1 MGLFR
6 VLPDFGMA
14 YASTLEI
21 SRDRERARALTG
33 GLLGLQLWLS
43 LATVLLCLAIGR
55 ALYDGVIL
63 FAVAW
68 LSADLVLKGV
78 KTTLRWM
85 LKGLERFG
93 VEAVSLLVERA
104 ATLGFGLASLLLGY
118 GVHGFVIAFALVRAV
133 DVAGLALFVDRRVFP
148 LRPRVDTRLWGEM
161 FRKGLP
167 FAYAGLV
174 ITLVFQVDALLLER
188 LRGALEV
195 GYYRAPTLV
204 LEGLT
209 LVPRIFGYALIPTMA
224 ATFATSP
231 ATVTSLYR
239 RGCKYLLLVG
249 LPVAIFG
256 ALASDRFIPML
267 FGDGFLPSVP
277 LARILLPA
285 AVFMF
290 LSNFAETA
298 LACVSRW
305 RTIVIAS
312 TLALAVNVVL
322 NLIFIPSH
330 GALGS
335 AWATLAT
342 EAFYFLMTTGAM
354 AFQAGHRIGWATL
367 SVKPLAVAAVFG
379 AVLVAAAPLGLVGG
393 SVAASLAFVAATLG
407 LRVFDTAEWDALRA
421 VLGRARPAV

>member
-21 SRDRERARALTG
+21 SRDRERARTLTG

-43 LATVLLCLAIGR
+43 LATVVLCLALGR
-55 ALYDGVIL
+55 FLYGGVIL

-68 LSADLVLKGV
+68 LSADLVLKAL
-78 KTTLRWM
+78 KTTLRWT

-93 VEAVSLLVERA
+93 VEAASLLLERA

-118 GVHGFVIAFALVRAV
+118 GVHGFVVAFAAVRAV
-133 DVAGLALFVDRRVFP
+133 DVAGLALFVDRRVLP
-148 LRPRVDTRLWGEM
+148 LRPRVDPALWGAM

-188 LRGALEV
+188 MRGTIEV

-224 ATFATSP
+224 ASFVSSP
-231 ATVTSLYR
+231 GTVTALYR
-239 RGCKYLLLVG
+239 RGCKYLLLAG
-249 LPVAIFG
+249 LPVGVFG

-267 FGDGFLPSVP
+267 FGEGFLASVP
-277 LARILLPA
+277 LARVLLPA

-298 LACVSRW
+298 LACVDRW

-312 TLALAVNVVL
+312 TLALAVNVAL
-322 NLIFIPSH
+322 NLFLIPSH

-342 EAFYFLMTTGAM
+342 EALYFLMTTGAM
-354 AFQAGHRIGWATL
+354 AFQAGHRIGWA
-367 SVKPLAVAAVFG
+367 PLAVKPVLIAAVFG
-379 AVLVAAAPLGLVGG
+379 GVLVAAAPLGLVAA
-393 SVAASLAFVAATLG
+393 SLAASLAFLVATLA
-407 LRVFDTAEWDALRA
+407 LRVFDQAEWSALRA
-421 VLGRARPAV
+421 VLGGARSAA